1 MVAMNERIQLKA
13 EARMEKGSNQVRR
26 MRKEGWLPGIVYN
39 SDGQNVLIKMERH
52 AFEMILRR
60 IGRHNV
66 IMELEIAGLPQ
77 KKVLLK
83 DFQRD
88 SIRDHLTHADFMEI
102 SMTKKL
108 RVPVEIKLVGDPA
121 GVTQQGGILER
132 LLRAVEVECLPSDM
146 IQEVEVDVSGMMVGQ
161 SLFVRD
167 IKLDPKLTLL
177 TAGDITIALVQMPKI
192 EEEKAPEE
200 AAVAEGAEGPEVIGE
215 KGKEAAEGAEGAKGA
230 KPAEG
235 AKGAKP
241 AEGAKG
247 SAAPAK
253 GEKKEESADKA
264 KKGGKK

>member
-146 IQEVEVDVSGMMVGQ
+146 IQEVEVDVSGMMLGQ
-161 SLFVRD
+161 SMFVRD

-177 TAGDITIALVQMPKI
+177 TSGDIAIALVQMPRM
-192 EEEKAPEE
+192 EEERAPEE
-200 AAVAEGAEGPEVIGE
+200 AAAAEGAEEGPEVVGE
-215 KGKEAAEGAEGAKGA
+215 KGEEAAAEGAEGA
-230 KPAEG
+230 
-235 AKGAKP
+235 AKGA
-241 AEGAKG
+241 AAKG
-247 SAAPAK
+247 VAAKGAPPAA
-253 GEKKEESADKA
+253 GEKKEEPPEKP